1 MVGTGKAII
10 ERSDFFLFLSSTADC
25 VLGEWSEWKNYHKR
39 TRTVSRPDNSS
50 YSCGGIDTERR
61 YGASRK
67 KARFLMIFLH
77 ELGNSEVAE
86 PTEASTAATAS
97 IMVIGGESV
106 PWWRTDHAYIDDVE
120 MLDLGDS
127 TVGDNGCSATTKFP
141 DSISAAAGAVM
152 GEYGGGHRLREYLHY
167 YP

>member
-1 MVGTGKAII
+1 MEQVG
-10 ERSDFFLFLSSTADC
+10 
-25 VLGEWSEWKNYHKR
+25 
-39 TRTVSRPDNSS
+39 
-50 YSCGGIDTERR
+50 
-61 YGASRK
+61 K
-67 KARFLMIFLH
+67 KLVLMIFLH

-86 PTEASTAATAS
+86 PTEAPTAATAR

-152 GEYGGGHRLREYLHY
+152 GEYGGGRVVQGIAIVLHRLREYVVHLIY
-167 YP
+167 STTLKGTGLI